1 MSLRSVLFTT
11 LALALATDPGSGDSP
26 SPPPP
31 SPPPPYPRGFS
42 DFVYIL
48 SVDVGWNDTSWQG
61 AEAKC
66 RQEGFYLARILSA
79 RDQALMRYKL
89 QGFRAGMSAGFYTG
103 SNDANCPTWP
113 CGMWFGANDLRQEGT
128 WQWSNGQLLSL
139 YGFGA
144 VTNGLPR
151 GVFPW
156 GSTADGGTDD
166 EPNDYGGY
174 EHCGRL
180 DLQYS
185 EGLWNDVSCEWRNPF
200 VCEMPLDNTTGRG
213 GYYAAEPFPPPVPP
227 FPPPQPSTPPPG
239 SPPPLSPAPRPS
251 PDPFPPPP
259 PLPDLP
265 EPSPPPPPVPST
277 PQPPAVPPYYPAP
290 APAPFNWMVL
300 AIPASLL
307 AGCFMGLLF
316 FKYCND
322 APKIAK
328 PRTKR
333 KEEEV
338 DMTDFMRR
346 EKGDSVLEDGDPE
359 LNMNPIIVEKM
370 QRDREATRK
379 KGAKKKGGGVV
390 NSALSVLRF
399 SIRNSKKIDDE
410 DTPENQAKRQK
421 GYFKQVDAMV
431 TSKQKAAAG
440 SSGGGMSKAS
450 ACAMSMGPGKK
461 NQFASSI

>member
-1 MSLRSVLFTT
+1 
-11 LALALATDPGSGDSP
+11 
-26 SPPPP
+26 
-31 SPPPPYPRGFS
+31 
-42 DFVYIL
+42 
-48 SVDVGWNDTSWQG
+48 
-61 AEAKC
+61 
-66 RQEGFYLARILSA
+66 
-79 RDQALMRYKL
+79 
-89 QGFRAGMSAGFYTG
+89 
-103 SNDANCPTWP
+103 
-113 CGMWFGANDLRQEGT
+113 
-128 WQWSNGQLLSL
+128 
-139 YGFGA
+139 
-144 VTNGLPR
+144 
-151 GVFPW
+151 
-156 GSTADGGTDD
+156 
-166 EPNDYGGY
+166 
-174 EHCGRL
+174 
-180 DLQYS
+180 
-185 EGLWNDVSCEWRNPF
+185 
-200 VCEMPLDNTTGRG
+200 
-213 GYYAAEPFPPPVPP
+213 
-227 FPPPQPSTPPPG
+227 
-239 SPPPLSPAPRPS
+239 
-251 PDPFPPPP
+251 
-259 PLPDLP
+259 
-265 EPSPPPPPVPST
+265 
-277 PQPPAVPPYYPAP
+277 
-290 APAPFNWMVL
+290 MVL

-359 LNMNPIIVEKM
+359 LNINPIIVEKM